1 MFVEFLFILYYS
13 DSQQLKTAHNVCAAA
28 EKENLNTLCLLTLRV
43 FIFVNAHKRHILY
56 HE

>member
-43 FIFVNAHKRHILY
+43 FIFINAHKRHILY